1 MGESPRLARAPV
13 NRHADIDYIFDLA
26 EEVVEVA
33 VGHVE
38 GHVADEE
45 GAGGGVVWAVWA
57 GDGAGGA
64 LDGVLDAEAAAFEVL
79 EVVFLDGGGGG
90 FGGGV
95 FDVAVSGGGGE
106 G

>member
-13 NRHADIDYIFDLA
+13 NGHTDIDDIFDLA
-26 EEVVEVA
+26 EQVVEVA
-33 VGHVE
+33 VGHVK

-45 GAGGGVVWAVWA
+45 GAARGVVWAVWA

-64 LDGVLDAEAAAFEVL
+64 LDGVLDTEAAAFEVL
-79 EVVFLDGGGGG
+79 EVVFLDGGGGP
-90 FGGGV
+90 FGVGE
-95 FDVAVSGGGGE
+95 FDVAVPVGE